1 MSELATTFTTGD
13 AVTRRQVLVIGML
26 GIGAKEELVL
36 RSLVRLLHGVAGLEL
51 RMGDSIDECNVVFI
65 ATDARLRVPP
75 PVLSVHVVADP
86 TRALPPGLWV
96 QLPLRAGNVGGV
108 LEAAAGLLRRQRQ
121 AAGEAAGLTDLF
133 HALAAHLMAR
143 ERRAMA
149 FPFAGGPTLWV
160 EFGAERCRCELP
172 SAQLLLGSMRL
183 AAPRRM
189 QDDEMAAAA
198 QAPGW
203 PLRPMLWQLAHRLE
217 DLGVAAPVAAGR
229 YRLVCWPDTEALRRP
244 NVPRL
249 SALLTSR
256 ALDASEACRASG
268 ASANAVGWFLATT
281 LALGIAEPAVS
292 AEQEAVP
299 APPRTLPPPP
309 PAGLLDRLKERL
321 KLW

>member
-1 MSELATTFTTGD
+1 MSDTATTITTAD
-13 AVTRRQVLVIGML
+13 ALTRRQVLVIGTL
-26 GIGAKEELVL
+26 GMGAKEELVL
-36 RSLVRLLHGVAGLEL
+36 RSLMRLLHGVAGLEL
-51 RMGDSIDECNVVFI
+51 RMGDDIGECNVVFI
-65 ATDARLRVPP
+65 AADARVRVPP

-108 LEAAAGLLRRQRQ
+108 LEAAAGLLHSQSQ
-121 AAGEAAGLTDLF
+121 AAGEAAGLADLF
-133 HALAAHLMAR
+133 QALSSHLMAR

-160 EFGAERCRCELP
+160 DFGAERCRCELP
-172 SAQLLLGSMRL
+172 SAQLLMGSMRL

-189 QDDEMAAAA
+189 REDELAAAA

-229 YRLVCWPDTEALRRP
+229 YRLVGWPDTEALRRP
-244 NVPRL
+244 NMPRL

-268 ASANAVGWFLATT
+268 ASAGAVGWFLATA
-281 LALGIAEPAVS
+281 LALGMAEPAVS
-292 AEQEAVP
+292 AQPEAV
-299 APPRTLPPPP
+299 ATPPRTLPPPP
-309 PAGLLDRLKERL
+309 PAGLLERLKERL